1 MASIPELLQK
11 LASGG
16 VISFPTDTVPA
27 LGTLPIH
34 GEQIFHLKQR
44 QPDKPLILL
53 GAAWQDFAP
62 YVAGTAAERREWE
75 AIAQQYWPG
84 PLTLVLPATD
94 RVPATMNP
102 QNPGTIG
109 IRVPDQAFALE
120 LLRESQ
126 PLATTSANR
135 SGQPPL
141 TRFGEIQ
148 ATFPTVAI
156 PPREQ
161 FPPEQSWG
169 SGQPSTVA
177 QWTAAGWRILRQ
189 GSVTL
194 DPLIKLIK

>member
-1 MASIPELLQK
+1 MSSIPELLQT
-11 LASGG
+11 LAVGG

-27 LGTLPIH
+27 LATLPIH
-34 GEQIFHLKQR
+34 GEKIFHLKQR

-53 GAAWQDFAP
+53 GAAWEDFAP
-62 YVAGTAAERREWE
+62 YVAGTAAERRDWE
-75 AIAQQYWPG
+75 AIARQHWPG

-94 RVPATMNP
+94 KVPPMMNP

-109 IRVPDQAFALE
+109 IRIPDQAFALE
-120 LLRESQ
+120 LLRHSQ

-141 TRFGEIQ
+141 TQFGAIQ

-156 PPREQ
+156 PPAAD
-161 FPPEQSWG
+161 FPPDQAWG

-177 QWTAAGWRILRQ
+177 QWTGTGWQILRQ
-189 GSVTL
+189 GSVAL
-194 DPLIKLIK
+194 EG